1 MTTGEGVTPLIPA
14 PRSSSEDATAEDLAT
29 EPGVPEDRAA
39 EPGPPEDR
47 AAEDG
52 MADGAAEDRAADPG
66 VPEGREVT
74 GPRGRRGPRSRSR
87 AVARLLVALLLL
99 TGGWFLWRTQQL
111 TGSPA
116 TGNHALT
123 DTGAT
128 ARVVTDVSGALGRVF
143 SYTPRDTAA
152 TRQAARR
159 LLDGRAARQYDTLF
173 TQVEQRAAA
182 QRLTLTTHVVRAGVT
197 RLTDRSAHL
206 LVFLD
211 QVAQRAGRPPTT
223 TAAQLSVTAELRDGR
238 WRIVDLT
245 AR

>member
-14 PRSSSEDATAEDLAT
+14 PRSSPEDGTAEGGTA
-29 EPGVPEDRAA
+29 EDRAA
-39 EPGPPEDR
+39 ERPETEGPETERLEPER
-47 AAEDG
+47 LE
-52 MADGAAEDRAADPG
+52 
-66 VPEGREVT
+66 PEGREAAA
-74 GPRGRRGPRSRSR
+74 PPARRGTRSRSR
-87 AVARLLVALLLL
+87 AVAPLAVALLLL

-123 DTGAT
+123 DTEAT

-173 TQVEQRAAA
+173 TQVERRAAE
-182 QRLTLTTHVVRAGVT
+182 QELTLTTHVVRAGVG

-211 QVAQRAGRPPTT
+211 QVAQRAGKPATT

>member
-1 MTTGEGVTPLIPA
+1 
-14 PRSSSEDATAEDLAT
+14 
-29 EPGVPEDRAA
+29 
-39 EPGPPEDR
+39 
-47 AAEDG
+47 

-74 GPRGRRGPRSRSR
+74 GPRGPRSRSR

-173 TQVEQRAAA
+173 TQVEQRAAE

-211 QVAQRAGRPPTT
+211 QVAQRAGRPATT

>member
-14 PRSSSEDATAEDLAT
+14 PRSSPEDDTTGDGTAEGGRAEDHTAAPRSSPGDGTAEDHTA
-29 EPGVPEDRAA
+29 EDRAA
-39 EPGPPEDR
+39 ERLE
-47 AAEDG
+47 
-52 MADGAAEDRAADPG
+52 
-66 VPEGREVT
+66 PEGREPT
-74 GPRGRRGPRSRSR
+74 APPARRGPRSRSR
-87 AVARLLVALLLL
+87 AVAPLAVALLLL

-123 DTGAT
+123 DTEAT

-173 TQVEQRAAA
+173 TQVERRAAE
-182 QRLTLTTHVVRAGVT
+182 QELTLTTHVVRAGVS

-211 QVAQRAGRPPTT
+211 QVAQRAGKPATT